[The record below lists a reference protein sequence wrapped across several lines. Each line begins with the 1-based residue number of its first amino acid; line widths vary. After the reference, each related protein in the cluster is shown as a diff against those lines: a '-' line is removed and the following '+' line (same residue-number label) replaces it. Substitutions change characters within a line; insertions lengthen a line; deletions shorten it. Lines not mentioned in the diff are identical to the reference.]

1 MVEVGNV
8 HPVTDHDL
16 ARADLRSLLDEMK
29 EDVGPPDPAMVGEA
43 EAMLGRL
50 GQRAQA
56 AKRRAVD

>member
-29 EDVGPPDPAMVGEA
+29 EDVGRPDPAMVGEA
-43 EAMLGRL
+43 EAMLG
-50 GQRAQA
+50 QRAQA